1 MTEPVNL
8 NNDLRLA
15 VIAALQRLL
24 PAVLVV
30 LLLYLVAALQGEAFT
45 PPYRA
50 LAVVA
55 GGLSLL
61 LLRVRRNGRPLMLTP
76 LAEISVKLVGR
87 WLGIVALLLL
97 GAWLAGVTGFYS
109 PGTVFTWLT
118 CAPLVFVPAA
128 LGLHEIKRR
137 LITADNNVRTAICAG
152 VTPHSVHLARQL
164 ETHPELGARFVG
176 FFDDRSADRLEATE
190 PFDILGGLAS
200 LGDYVRANH
209 VDVIFIALPIRHLE
223 RVMNLIDD
231 LQNTT
236 ASIYYV
242 PDVFVFDLIQSR
254 PGEILGTP
262 VISMC
267 ETPFQGS
274 KGVAK
279 RLTDIVLTVFAMI
292 PALPVMAVVALMVA
306 LTSRGPVIFKQRR
319 YGLDGHEIVVYKFRT
334 MRVLE
339 DGDEV
344 VQVSRV
350 DPRVTPVGRILRTF
364 SLDELPQLFNVLQ
377 GRMSLVGPRPHAVSH
392 NEQYRK
398 LIKGYM
404 LRHKVLPGITGLAQ
418 VNGCR
423 GEIEKL
429 EDMERR
435 VTYDLEYLRRWSPLL
450 DLRILLL
457 TVVRVFKDTKAY

>member
-1 MTEPVNL
+1 
-8 NNDLRLA
+8 
-15 VIAALQRLL
+15 
-24 PAVLVV
+24 
-30 LLLYLVAALQGEAFT
+30 
-45 PPYRA
+45 
-50 LAVVA
+50 
-55 GGLSLL
+55 
-61 LLRVRRNGRPLMLTP
+61 
-76 LAEISVKLVGR
+76 VKLIGR
-87 WLGIVALLLL
+87 WLGIAVLLLA
-97 GAWLAGVTGFYS
+97 GAWLAGVMKFYK
-109 PGTVFTWLT
+109 PQTIFTWLAV
-118 CAPLVFVPAA
+118 APLVFIPAA
-128 LGLHEIKRR
+128 LALHEIKRR
-137 LITADNNVRTAICAG
+137 LLTAEKNIRTAVCAG
-152 VTPHSVHLARQL
+152 VTPHSVNLARQL

-176 FFDDRSADRLEATE
+176 FFDDRRPDRLATTE
-190 PFDILGGLAS
+190 PFELLGGLAA
-200 LGDYVRANH
+200 LGDYVRRH
-209 VDVIFIALPIRHLE
+209 KVDVIFIALPIRHLE

-231 LQNTT
+231 LQDST

-262 VISMC
+262 VISLC

-274 KGVAK
+274 QGVAK
-279 RLTDIVLTVFAMI
+279 RITDIVLTLFAMV
-292 PALPVMAVVALMVA
+292 PALPVMMVIALLVR

-319 YGLDGHEIVVYKFRT
+319 YGLDGHEIVVWKFRS

-339 DGDEV
+339 DGEEV
-344 VQVSRV
+344 VQVSRE
-350 DPRVTPVGRILRTF
+350 DPRVTPIGRLLRSF

-398 LIKGYM
+398 RIKGYM

-435 VTYDLEYLRRWSPLL
+435 VHYDLEYLRRWSPLL
-450 DLRILLL
+450 DLKIMFL
-457 TVVRVFKDTKAY
+457 TVVRVFKDSKAY